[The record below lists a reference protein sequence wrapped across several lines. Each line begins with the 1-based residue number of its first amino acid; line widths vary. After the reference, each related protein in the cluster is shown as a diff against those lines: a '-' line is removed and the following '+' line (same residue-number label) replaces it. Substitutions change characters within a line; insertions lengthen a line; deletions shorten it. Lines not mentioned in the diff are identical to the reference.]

1 MQDSPLFVLRLIFVA
16 LAAAMAGAI
25 WFSRHR
31 LSAGAVRTI
40 TGLLLVAFGIYGVI
54 AVLASLPGESGRVA
68 GIGGQI
74 GRPLATRGGL
84 LSALVP
90 LALLG
95 GGVAHFLG
103 VRLRPRMPVLL
114 FAVLALFGVELG
126 LAIATGGRWEVL
138 YGAWGA
144 LVAGATLSALGV
156 AGAYLVVGV
165 WIAVNLLLAF
175 PFDAG
180 AGARQAGA
188 RSLETAAGAGRG
200 LGGLLGALWASIE
213 AAAQALSGR
222 VAQWRATWE
231 RERARAR
238 AERAEAERAGGAR
251 ERKPGD
257 EPRLQPNADPEPSP
271 PVAERDLP
279 GIPPVEVTPAP
290 STPRQLTI
298 AEMVED
304 VPLAAPP
311 GRRTQTGGADVA
323 DYRLPPLS
331 ILEEA
336 TEDEIY
342 RPSRDELISQ
352 ADALEKKLADFGIE
366 GSVREVSPGPVITR
380 YEVVPAPGVKINK
393 IANLADDLAMSLK
406 AHRVRILAPIPGK
419 DAVGVEVPNLKTSLV
434 RLREIL
440 ASESFAARSHSLPVA
455 LGKRIDGEPF
465 TMDLART
472 PHLLIAG
479 ATGAGKSVCI
489 NAIVAS
495 LLYQASPRDLRLLMI
510 DPKMLELSVYNG
522 IPHLITPVITDP
534 KDVARALHWA
544 VSEMEQRYRK
554 LAKLGVRSIAAYNR
568 RVGELDQEREQADA
582 GLLPEE
588 EALYESAEGDEPGLE
603 PLPYLVLIVDE
614 LADLMLTV
622 ASEIEEPIAR
632 LAQKARAVGLHLIL
646 ATQRP
651 SVNVIT
657 GVIKANFP
665 SRIAFQVAS
674 KTDSRTILDQNG
686 AEKLLGRGDMLF
698 IMAGSATLERVHG
711 ALVSDGEVKRLVDY
725 IAAQGIQADRIDFR
739 ESSDDPCV
747 LDFDR
752 DELYDEALK
761 LVVIHNQGSASLL
774 QRRLKVGYAR
784 ASRLIDE
791 LEAGGIVGPF
801 EGSKSREV
809 LVGVDYLEQ
818 LGLTQPGEAGA

>member
-1 MQDSPLFVLRLIFVA
+1 MPVSALSLADGIFAAVVVA
-16 LAAAMAGAI
+16 LAAAVWI
-25 WFSRHR
+25 SRDR

-40 TGLLLVAFGIYGVI
+40 TGLLLVTFGLIGFI
-54 AVLASLPGESGRVA
+54 AVLAALPGESGGMGELGA
-68 GIGGQI
+68 SIGH
-74 GRPLATRGGL
+74 PLARRGGVL
-84 LSALVP
+84 AGALPLAVFVGGTIHFLGIRVRHRLP
-90 LALLG
+90 VLFFATLALLG
-95 GGVAHFLG
+95 VEVVAALITQG
-103 VRLRPRMPVLL
+103 RW
-114 FAVLALFGVELG
+114 LALYGEWGRAV
-126 LAIATGGRWEVL
+126 AAT
-138 YGAWGA
+138 A
-144 LVAGATLSALGV
+144 LSALGSVGAFV
-156 AGAYLVVGV
+156 AVGA

-180 AGARQAGA
+180 TGTRRAGERGIEGATRAGSVLGNTLASIASSARG
-188 RSLETAAGAGRG
+188 AAGVLGSRMAALRAARNSTKSRGRIRD
-200 LGGLLGALWASIE
+200 SYDQE
-213 AAAQALSGR
+213 
-222 VAQWRATWE
+222 
-231 RERARAR
+231 
-238 AERAEAERAGGAR
+238 AEAGE
-251 ERKPGD
+251 ET
-257 EPRLQPNADPEPSP
+257 SP
-271 PVAERDLP
+271 PVADREVP
-279 GIPPVEVTPAP
+279 GIPPIEVEASR

-298 AEMVED
+298 TEMVED
-304 VPLAAPP
+304 IPVAAPP
-311 GRRTQTGGADVA
+311 SRIVSTGGADVA
-323 DYRLPPLS
+323 EYRLPPLS
-331 ILEEA
+331 ILEEVSD
-336 TEDEIY
+336 TEVY

-419 DAVGVEVPNLKTSLV
+419 DAVGVEVPNLKISTV

-440 ASESFAARSHSLPVA
+440 ASEAFAKRSLSLPVA
-455 LGKRIDGEPF
+455 LGKSIDGEPF
-465 TMDLART
+465 AADLAKT

-489 NAIVAS
+489 NAIIAS

-544 VSEMEQRYRK
+544 VTEMEERYRT
-554 LAKLGVRSIAAYNR
+554 LARFGVRSIAGYNR
-568 RVGELDQEREQADA
+568 RIQELNEEREENEDE
-582 GLLPEE
+582 LLPEE
-588 EALYESAEGDEPGLE
+588 AELYGKDAAEKLE
-603 PLPYLVLIVDE
+603 PLPYLVVIVDE

-665 SRIAFQVAS
+665 SRIGFQVAS

-698 IMAGSATLERVHG
+698 MMAGAASLERVHG
-711 ALVSDGEVKRLVDY
+711 AFVSDGEVKRLVDY

-761 LVVIHNQGSASLL
+761 LVVLHQQGSASLL

-809 LVGVDYLEQ
+809 LVGAEYLEE
-818 LGLTQPGEAGA
+818 LGLVRPDEVNP

>member
-1 MQDSPLFVLRLIFVA
+1 MQFSALSLADAILAAAVLA
-16 LAAAMAGAI
+16 LAAVVWI
-25 WFSRHR
+25 SRDR

-40 TGLLLVAFGIYGVI
+40 TGLLLTTFGLIGFI
-54 AVLASLPGESGRVA
+54 AVLAALPGESSGMGELGA
-68 GIGGQI
+68 SI
-74 GRPLATRGGL
+74 GRPLARRAGVLGG
-84 LSALVP
+84 ALPLAIFAGGVIHFLGLRVRHRLP
-90 LALLG
+90 VLFFATLALLG
-95 GGVAHFLG
+95 VEVVAALITDG
-103 VRLRPRMPVLL
+103 RW
-114 FAVLALFGVELG
+114 LALYGEWG
-126 LAIATGGRWEVL
+126 SAIA
-138 YGAWGA
+138 
-144 LVAGATLSALGV
+144 ATAVSALGTIGSFV
-156 AGAYLVVGV
+156 AVGA
-165 WIAVNLLLAF
+165 WIAVSLLLAF

-180 AGARQAGA
+180 VGTRKVGERGIEGATRAGAVLGGTFASIA
-188 RSLETAAGAGRG
+188 SAAGR
-200 LGGLLGALWASIE
+200 
-213 AAAQALSGR
+213 AAQRITARIAAL
-222 VAQWRATWE
+222 
-231 RERARAR
+231 R
-238 AERAEAERAGGAR
+238 AERSSAKNRRKGLDSSDQKLESAEPTGTPIADR
-251 ERKPGD
+251 E
-257 EPRLQPNADPEPSP
+257 
-271 PVAERDLP
+271 VP
-279 GIPPVEVTPAP
+279 GIPPIEVVPSQ

-298 AEMVED
+298 TEMVED
-304 VPLAAPP
+304 TPVAAPP
-311 GRRTQTGGADVA
+311 SHRISTGGADVA

-331 ILEEA
+331 ILEEISD
-336 TEDEIY
+336 TEVC
-342 RPSRDELISQ
+342 RPSRDELIAQ

-419 DAVGVEVPNLKTSLV
+419 DAVGVEVPNRKTSTV

-440 ASESFAARSHSLPVA
+440 GSEAFAERSLSLPVA
-455 LGKRIDGEPF
+455 LGKSIDGEPF
-465 TMDLART
+465 AADLAKT

-489 NAIVAS
+489 NAIIAS

-544 VSEMEQRYRK
+544 VSEMEQRYRA
-554 LAKLGVRSIAAYNR
+554 LAKFGVRSIAAYNR
-568 RVGELDQEREQADA
+568 RIQELIEQGEENDAD
-582 GLLPEE
+582 LLPEE
-588 EALYESAEGDEPGLE
+588 AELYGEGGSEKPE
-603 PLPYLVLIVDE
+603 PLPYLVIIVDE

-665 SRIAFQVAS
+665 SRIGFQVAS

-698 IMAGSATLERVHG
+698 MMAGSPSLERVHG
-711 ALVSDGEVKRLVDY
+711 AFVTDGEVKRLVDY

-747 LDFDR
+747 LDFER
-752 DELYDEALK
+752 DELYEEALK
-761 LVVIHNQGSASLL
+761 LVVLHQQGSASLL

-809 LVGVDYLEQ
+809 LVGADYLEE
-818 LGLTQPGEAGA
+818 LGLVRPDEVSPS